1 MFIIPSFIYPFD
13 VTSACPTE
21 ECTGDGIMCWIN
33 RASIY
38 LLLSIM
44 INLCCLTYTLYTNLD
59 SKASFSKR
67 KETTLQAFCVGF
79 PIVLVIFGYSLD
91 TDDPDVANALLNVT
105 RHGFKCSM
113 RFASMPL
120 EWIGIWART

>member
-1 MFIIPSFIYPFD
+1 MMLMPSLSIFD

-44 INLCCLTYTLYTNLD
+44 INLCCLTYTLYANLD
-59 SKASFSKR
+59 SNVFFSKS
-67 KETTLQAFCVGF
+67 KESVLQAFCVGF
-79 PIVLVIFGYSLD
+79 PIVLAIFGYSLD
-91 TDDPDVANALLNVT
+91 TDDPDVANALLNVA